1 LADLLIGNMKK
12 DLITHFIY
20 MLAFFI
26 LIAVYKNWIALEY
39 LPFLFGGIIGT
50 LFPDVDH
57 LIYVYFLRPDEGIS
71 KQVTTLVGNRSF
83 SKGWNMLTESRAGR
97 KNLIIHSAHF
107 QLLFLVFAFL
117 VVTSSGSLL
126 GRGLVLAFSLH
137 ILIDQIIDYME
148 TKNLDHWFTKLPLT
162 LSSEQ
167 KRWYLVGNIVIL
179 LILGFFF

>member
-1 LADLLIGNMKK
+1 MKK
-12 DLITHFIY
+12 DLITHFVY
-20 MLAFFI
+20 MLAFI
-26 LIAVYKNWIALEY
+26 VLIALYKQWIALEY

-50 LFPDVDH
+50 LLPDVDH
-57 LIYVYFLRPDEGIS
+57 FIYVYFLRPNEGMS
-71 KQVTTLVGNRSF
+71 QQVATLMENRSF
-83 SKGWNMLTESRAGR
+83 KKSWNLLANSRTER

-117 VVTSSGSLL
+117 VITSSGSLL

-162 LSSEQ
+162 LSFEQ
-167 KRWYLVGNIVIL
+167 KKWYLVGNIVIL